1 MDISFLDWLG
11 YLASFIV
18 LVSLTMSSILRL
30 RWFNLFGALLFSAY
44 GFAIGSIPTGGMNAG
59 IVLINIYYLVQLYTQ
74 KEDFKIIRAEK
85 ESEYLK
91 YFISTNYN
99 EIEKYFDVKDLE
111 GEKEY
116 YFMLRNNHTAGILVG
131 ESQENNKTF
140 FINIDYVTPEYRDF
154 KLGSYFFNQ
163 NIDFIK
169 NRGYTKLKTKTNN
182 ETHKK
187 YLEKIGFKK
196 SNDEYYIK
204 EIA

>member
-11 YLASFIV
+11 YFASFVV

-59 IVLINIYYLVQLYTQ
+59 IVLINIYYLIQLYTQ
-74 KEDFKIIRAEK
+74 KESFKIIKAEK

-91 YFISTNYN
+91 YFINMNYSD
-99 EIEKYFDVKDLE
+99 IDKYFDVKDLE
-111 GEKEY
+111 GDKEY

-131 ESQENNKTF
+131 ESQENDRTF

-154 KLGSYFFNQ
+154 KLGNYFFNQ
-163 NIDFIK
+163 NIDFMK

-182 ETHKK
+182 ESHKK
-187 YLEKIGFKK
+187 YLEKIGFEK
-196 SNDEYYIK
+196 SNDGYYIK

>member
-11 YLASFIV
+11 YFASFVV

-59 IVLINIYYLVQLYTQ
+59 IVLINIYYLIQLYTQ
-74 KEDFKIIRAEK
+74 KESFKIIKAEK

-91 YFISTNYN
+91 YFINMNYSD
-99 EIEKYFDVKDLE
+99 IDKYFDVKDLE
-111 GEKEY
+111 GDKEY

-131 ESQENNKTF
+131 ESQENDKTF

-154 KLGSYFFNQ
+154 KLGNYFFNQ
-163 NIDFIK
+163 NIDFMK

-182 ETHKK
+182 ESHKK
-187 YLEKIGFKK
+187 YLEKIGFEK
-196 SNDEYYIK
+196 SNDGYYIK